1 MGNVEFS
8 VKIYSNTIEIIP
20 LEPLKDNSIYDITIS
35 DVKARLG
42 EKQLEEISTKVYTKM
57 SPSYCSL
64 ESVNSLIDSINLE
77 DERILYYIKEASRYT
92 EYISGKNFDE
102 ANVPFNVYQ
111 FVKFRA
117 THDAILKLFIEK
129 ASEVGRSGKMGEIEF
144 KMSDSIGSLKDLLDY
159 LKGESDKW
167 ESKVLSGITT

>member
-1 MGNVEFS
+1 MSKVEFS
-8 VKIYSNTIEIIP
+8 VKIYGNTIEIIP
-20 LEPLKDNSIYDITIS
+20 SEPVKDNSIYDITFT
-35 DVKARLG
+35 DVKARLK
-42 EKQLEEISTKVYTKM
+42 EKRLEKVCTEVYTKM

-64 ESVNSLIDSINLE
+64 ESVNSLIDSIDLE

-102 ANVPFNVYQ
+102 ANVPFNVHQ

-129 ASEVGRSGKMGEIEF
+129 ASEAGRSGKMGELEF
-144 KMSDSIGSLKDLLDY
+144 KMSDCIDSLKDLLDY